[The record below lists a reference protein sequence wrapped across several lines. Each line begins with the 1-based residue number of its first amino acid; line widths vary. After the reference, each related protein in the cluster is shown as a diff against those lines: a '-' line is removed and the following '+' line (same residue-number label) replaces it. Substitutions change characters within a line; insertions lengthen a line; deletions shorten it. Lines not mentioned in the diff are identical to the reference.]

1 MVLLY
6 LCSFVIRYVGI
17 LVVGLYEKWSRLE
30 LCWVKFKK
38 INLVVDLVFKEL
50 KCYVTRVLSFY
61 YWCLYIGG
69 YSWEACC
76 SLCLVGGIGWIARVI
91 WDVWGSW

>member
-50 KCYVTRVLSFY
+50 KCYVTRVL
-61 YWCLYIGG
+61 
-69 YSWEACC
+69 
-76 SLCLVGGIGWIARVI
+76 
-91 WDVWGSW
+91 